1 MTLLCRIWT
10 CLQNIATFVEWYQ
23 IAPVIL
29 LLNDYAWMSLA
40 HYVSCLENVKSLL
53 LR

>member
-1 MTLLCRIWT
+1 
-10 CLQNIATFVEWYQ
+10 
-23 IAPVIL
+23 
-29 LLNDYAWMSLA
+29 MSLA